1 MQKRAPPW
9 QRVGTPIGKGAASS
23 SKGDPIGAPIGKGK
37 LFPYDEGTVIPRPG
51 PVILKRVKRELEPAP
66 PAGPPPRCAVTQAL
80 SAASAA
86 ADMDQQYAEQAERD
100 EGDMRLGAVELVSS
114 QNMHS

>member
-1 MQKRAPPW
+1 MQQRAPPW
-9 QRVGTPIGKGAASS
+9 QRVGKGAASS
-23 SKGDPIGAPIGKGK
+23 SSKGAPIGKGT
-37 LFPYDEGTVIPRPG
+37 LFPVGEGTLTPRPA
-51 PVILKRVKRELEPAP
+51 PVALKKVKREFEPTP
-66 PAGPPPRCAVTQAL
+66 PAGPPPRCAVSQAL
-80 SAASAA
+80 SAAEAA

>member
-1 MQKRAPPW
+1 MQHRAPPW
-9 QRVGTPIGKGAASS
+9 QWVGKGAASS
-23 SKGDPIGAPIGKGK
+23 SSKGAPIGKGT
-37 LFPYDEGTVIPRPG
+37 LFPVGEGTLTPRPA
-51 PVILKRVKRELEPAP
+51 PVALKKVKREFEPTP
-66 PAGPPPRCAVTQAL
+66 PAGPPPRAACAVTQAL

-86 ADMDQQYAEQAERD
+86 MEMDQQYAEQAERD